1 MQFAGS
7 TPPPHLPPGA
17 IHSRE
22 GLAPVSPDQLDLN
35 SDLLRTTGRGGGV
48 GGCVVERWGGIAGRG
63 TKVPTQFKNNPL
75 RASSQPPKNGF
86 REFSTE
92 N

>member
-1 MQFAGS
+1 MQLAGS

-35 SDLLRTTGRGGGV
+35 SDLLRTSGQGVLLKDGEALLGGGQ
-48 GGCVVERWGGIAGRG
+48 
-63 TKVPTQFKNNPL
+63 KYPHSL
-75 RASSQPPKNGF
+75 RTIP
-86 REFSTE
+86 
-92 N
+92 